1 MFVDVFTAYMVSMMP
16 IYFTDEMFYVLMG
29 FNASILLLYLMSSRE
44 KPVLINF
51 LAKTNPKPEFVMN
64 FDEEGELVSVRFLA
78 TKLGKSMAMIITC
91 VTIMAVDYPLL
102 FPRQLCKTENDG
114 WSFMDSGVAL
124 VMIFSGATNPLVVK

>member
-16 IYFTDEMFYVLMG
+16 IYYTGEMMYVLLG

-64 FDEEGELVSVRFLA
+64 FDEKG
-78 TKLGKSMAMIITC
+78 
-91 VTIMAVDYPLL
+91 
-102 FPRQLCKTENDG
+102 
-114 WSFMDSGVAL
+114 
-124 VMIFSGATNPLVVK
+124 